1 MDPEQEKIN
10 AHWSEDSDNYDRIIH
25 DELASFRAEAWMK
38 RIREQ
43 TGGKTPLRVLDCGCG
58 PGFFTILMARAG
70 HRVTGIDGARGMLEK
85 AGRNAAEQGV
95 RAEILEMDC
104 HELSFADDTFDLVI
118 SRNVTHALRDHR
130 RVYAQWLRVL
140 KPGGV
145 LLIFDANW
153 HLPQSSPALLRES
166 LEREK
171 RCIEV
176 FGSDFSGNTVF
187 DEERARLAYESE
199 RRHLLGD
206 IRRPDWDVGLLQGL
220 GFSEVTYERD
230 ITSELWDEKEKLI
243 YGHTPMFMLRAV
255 KPTAERM

>member
-10 AHWSEDSDNYDRIIH
+10 AYWSEDSDNYDRIIQ

-43 TGGKTPLRVLDCGCG
+43 TGGKAPLRALDCGCG
-58 PGFFTILMARAG
+58 PGFFTILLARAG
-70 HRVTGIDGARGMLEK
+70 HRVIGIDGAGGMLEK
-85 AGRNAAEQGV
+85 ARKNAAEQGV

-104 HELSFADDTFDLVI
+104 HELSFAGDTFDLVI
-118 SRNVTHALRDHR
+118 SRNVAHALRDHC

-153 HLPQSSPALLRES
+153 HLPLAVPELMLES
-166 LEREK
+166 MERE
-171 RCIEV
+171 RQCIER

-187 DEERARLAYESE
+187 DEERSKRSYTRE

-220 GFSEVTYERD
+220 GFGEVNYDRD
-230 ITSELWDEKEKLI
+230 ITGELWDEKEKLI

-255 KPTAERM
+255 KPAKEGV